1 MYSIVMLTALSAGAD
16 VTPPP
21 AAVAAPVV
29 GSGGNGVVMTGY
41 TGSCYGFSYQGHH
54 RASFYGIY
62 PHTYFTSL
70 GYSLAGTCHGGALVI
85 YGPVGVPP
93 ATPYGFHTG
102 LAPVWGTGPP
112 VVFGRLVDSPVVPGN
127 SDSSNKPPEMT
138 VPVPPMTKPG
148 SDTSPM
154 GANLKFQVPADAKL
168 YVGGKLAPGTGTCV
182 HHPAAAGRAE
192 VLLRG
197 EGRTRCGRQ
206 DGRRGE
212 DGGRGGRRGPD
223 RGVPGADRRRREA
236 GRRRRAVARG
246 PRTAAGPT
254 PASMECG
261 RFAGRG

>member
-29 GSGGNGVVMTGY
+29 GLGGNGVVLTGY
-41 TGSCYGFSYQGHH
+41 TGSCYGLSYQGRHH
-54 RASFYGIY
+54 GSFYGIY

-102 LAPVWGTGPP
+102 LAPVWGAGPP
-112 VVFGRLVDSPVVPGN
+112 VVFGRLVDSPVVPG
-127 SDSSNKPPEMT
+127 STDSPNKPPEMT
-138 VPVPPMTKPG
+138 IPVPPMTRPG

-168 YVGGKLAPGTGTCV
+168 YVGGKLASGTGPERAFITPPLPV
-182 HHPAAAGRAE
+182 GQKFYYEVKVELVVGGKTITEERTVVVEAGADLTAAFPMLIAAVAKPGRVAGR
-192 VLLRG
+192 
-197 EGRTRCGRQ
+197 
-206 DGRRGE
+206 
-212 DGGRGGRRGPD
+212 
-223 RGVPGADRRRREA
+223 
-236 GRRRRAVARG
+236 
-246 PRTAAGPT
+246 
-254 PASMECG
+254 
-261 RFAGRG
+261 